1 MGDPEENEM
10 GWMVGWGSKRELVEH
25 LIANAKGSNCELVKH
40 SVVGNNLWMLLK
52 LKDGGRQFILLNKL
66 QAYRKDGGM
75 KAIAAGWE
83 GAIRTTVYHDEAT
96 GNDMYRVELIPWGSS
111 GGSARV
117 ISEGV
122 LNAKEMN

>member
-1 MGDPEENEM
+1 MAHFY
-10 GWMVGWGSKRELVEH
+10 GSV
-25 LIANAKGSNCELVKH
+25 KGARGEATRL
-40 SVVGNNLWMLLK
+40 
-52 LKDGGRQFILLNKL
+52 GGKG
-66 QAYRKDGGM
+66 GGM